1 MSTLALRLIMLLAV
15 VTSVGFTAD
24 FWTARDFLEWNEKEV
39 SKLLTNSPW
48 ARTVSMTMGGGGGG
62 GRGGGGRGGGGRGGG
77 GGGGGFG
84 GGGGGGGGGGTRT
97 PGSYGGG
104 YGGPGMQRNFIVRWM
119 SALPVKQALV
129 KAQYGE
135 EAGTA
140 EEAQE
145 FINRTETH
153 YVVGVSGFPSRMA
166 QMGQRD
172 PDRLK
177 QESFLKRKGKENIF
191 PEDFQMRGGEEE
203 AEVFL
208 MFPRTDAITL
218 DDKDVELQL
227 KMGQITIKRKFKL
240 KDMVYN
246 DKLEL

>member
-48 ARTVSMTMGGGGGG
+48 TRTVLMTMGGGGGG
-62 GRGGGGRGGGGRGGG
+62 GR
-77 GGGGGFG
+77 

-104 YGGPGMQRNFIVRWM
+104 YGGPGGGGPGMQRNFIVRWM